1 MIEKDSSEK
10 YQIILIV
17 MVLSFIAIVVF
28 AIILSYVTEGLS
40 KDNNSLDD
48 VAIVL
53 NEGDLAINYIDGNKI
68 DIKGK
73 EKKEYTI
80 SITNISL
87 NKLYYSVFLENVSL
101 EDDVDLKFYSENE
114 ELVFS
119 SEDGLENELI
129 SLFVVNPSETIRY
142 KLVVEGNKKTSFDA
156 EIKVVNESLTT
167 QTFSDLIL
175 LDNTTSL
182 SQTKVGSEISTID
195 EGLIRDKDD
204 LGDTYYFRGDVK
216 NNYVKM
222 GDLYFRVVRING
234 DGTVRIVLD
243 NVIDTQ
249 YAYNTN
255 PLGENM
261 TLGSLASLQN
271 ATLSNNLIEWF
282 NNNLKEYE
290 NYVVPGNF
298 CTDVEFPIIVNG
310 DNYST
315 SYTRIY
321 IDNSPSLKC
330 SGSLYTSKV
339 GLLSVDEVVY
349 AGAYKKNAN
358 TKYYLYNENI
368 SGNYLTNSSFFIN
381 TSSVISMMNVM
392 SDGSLGDGVLVDNL
406 AYIRPVIN
414 ISVNAKVKGKGTFE
428 EPYVIVS

>member
-10 YQIILIV
+10 YQFILIV
-17 MVLSFIAIVVF
+17 MVLSFIAIVVC
-28 AIILSYVTEGLS
+28 AIVLSYMTEGLS

-73 EKKEYTI
+73 ETKSFTI
-80 SITNISL
+80 SITNLSV
-87 NKLYYSVFLENVSL
+87 NKLYYSIFLENVNL
-101 EDDVDLKFYSENE
+101 EENVDLKFYTENE

-129 SLFVVNPSETIRY
+129 SLFAINPSETIRY
-142 KLVVEGNKKTSFDA
+142 KLLVEGNKKTSFEA

-167 QTFSDLIL
+167 QTFSDLLL

-182 SQTKVGSEISTID
+182 SQTKVGSEISIID
-195 EGLIRDKDD
+195 EGLIKDKDD
-204 LGDTYYFRGDVK
+204 FGDTYFFRGNVT

-234 DGTVRIVLD
+234 DGTVRVVLD

-261 TLGSLASLQN
+261 SLGSMASLQH
-271 ATLSNNLIEWF
+271 ASLNNVLIEWF
-282 NNNLKEYE
+282 NKNLKEYE

-330 SGSLYTSKV
+330 TGSLYTSKV
-339 GLLSVDEVVY
+339 GLLSVDEVIF

-368 SGNYLTNSSFFIN
+368 KGNYLTNSSFFIN

-392 SDGSLGDGVLVDNL
+392 TDGSLGDGILVNNL